1 MSRPLNW
8 PAFWRG
14 FGDGLATAGAV
25 VCIIAI
31 ILAVLAWQFVLPT
44 VGLLWFVGWLA

>member
-14 FGDGLATAGAV
+14 FGDGLALAGVTALAV
-25 VCIIAI
+25 AI
-31 ILAVLAWQFVLPT
+31 IVAVLSWQFVLPT